1 MNTGTFN
8 SMPGEP
14 ISMRLSGHV
23 LVDRQLTG
31 LAALIFG
38 KTAAF
43 SLELQRINLQV
54 PAQL

>member
-8 SMPGEP
+8 SMPGEL
-14 ISMRLSGHV
+14 MGMHLSENMP
-23 LVDRQLTG
+23 VDRQLTG
-31 LAALIFG
+31 LAALVFG

>member
-1 MNTGTFN
+1 MNTGTFS

-14 ISMRLSGHV
+14 IGMSLSRHT

-31 LAALIFG
+31 LAALVFG